1 MKSELVEH
9 GGAFTAQSQGA
20 WVEVTAGLGSARM
33 PELASG
39 VLNKSLAELIGHHGA
54 ALRAGNVDRHA
65 GLEPGRDLQPFLD
78 SLQQLRNVPQA
89 NPRATLLA
97 MSDNTASVDVS
108 LGRQGRLVIPA
119 SLRRSLGLE
128 EGDRLV
134 ARQEADRLVIE
145 KPEQIKQRL
154 KERFAQVPA
163 ERGLVDEL
171 IADRR
176 EESRREGE
184 G

>member
-1 MKSELVEH
+1 
-9 GGAFTAQSQGA
+9 
-20 WVEVTAGLGSARM
+20 
-33 PELASG
+33 
-39 VLNKSLAELIGHHGA
+39 
-54 ALRAGNVDRHA
+54 
-65 GLEPGRDLQPFLD
+65 
-78 SLQQLRNVPQA
+78 
-89 NPRATLLA
+89 

-134 ARQEADRLVIE
+134 ARQDGNRLVIE

-154 KERFAQVPA
+154 KARFAQVPA
-163 ERGLVDEL
+163 ERRLVDEL
-171 IADRR
+171 LCERR

>member
-1 MKSELVEH
+1 
-9 GGAFTAQSQGA
+9 
-20 WVEVTAGLGSARM
+20 
-33 PELASG
+33 
-39 VLNKSLAELIGHHGA
+39 
-54 ALRAGNVDRHA
+54 
-65 GLEPGRDLQPFLD
+65 
-78 SLQQLRNVPQA
+78 
-89 NPRATLLA
+89 

-134 ARQEADRLVIE
+134 ARQEANRLVIE

-154 KERFAQVPA
+154 KARFAQVPA
-163 ERGLVDEL
+163 ERKLVDEL

>member
-1 MKSELVEH
+1 
-9 GGAFTAQSQGA
+9 
-20 WVEVTAGLGSARM
+20 
-33 PELASG
+33 
-39 VLNKSLAELIGHHGA
+39 
-54 ALRAGNVDRHA
+54 
-65 GLEPGRDLQPFLD
+65 
-78 SLQQLRNVPQA
+78 
-89 NPRATLLA
+89 
-97 MSDNTASVDVS
+97 MSKNTASVDVS

-154 KERFAQVPA
+154 KARFALVPA
-163 ERGLVDEL
+163 ERNLVDEL

-176 EESRREGE
+176 EESRREEGE